1 MVYTTYLRWF
11 GRWFTIVLHSISS
24 YDDSPSHKMAVLA
37 SPKIY
42 FHHGFQTSQLR
53 RHGQANSPA
62 EAQSLDQF
70 VLRVDRKVIELNG
83 RFVEKATFDYQRLYM
98 DIPYRY
104 MDRRRVR
111 IPKKWHMNP
120 LQVAKHTYTIIYT
133 NIYTYICI
141 HTYIYIYI
149 IYIYIYHIYIYIYIH
164 IHSTYELKPALW
176 PFHMAAKFQ
185 PWKNVMV
192 LVVFSGRIIPP
203 AGSPW
208 EVPIIS
214 GEDGDLMV
222 NLWG

>member
-1 MVYTTYLRWF
+1 
-11 GRWFTIVLHSISS
+11 
-24 YDDSPSHKMAVLA
+24 MAVLA

-98 DIPYRY
+98 DIPYLY

-133 NIYTYICI
+133 NIYIYMYTYIYMIYI
-141 HTYIYIYI
+141 HTYII
-149 IYIYIYHIYIYIYIH
+149 
-164 IHSTYELKPALW
+164 
-176 PFHMAAKFQ
+176 
-185 PWKNVMV
+185 
-192 LVVFSGRIIPP
+192 
-203 AGSPW
+203 
-208 EVPIIS
+208 
-214 GEDGDLMV
+214 
-222 NLWG
+222 